1 MSTAR
6 LNLDVRDRATVAL
19 TASDFDLPNPLP
31 IGLDVPEAAR
41 IARIGVSTMWLAVNA
56 GEIESVK
63 LRGRVI
69 IPTIPFLRLFGIE
82 PTPVVVEHAN
92 D

>member
-1 MSTAR
+1 MPANKTA
-6 LNLDVRDRATVAL
+6 VAL
-19 TASDFDLPNPLP
+19 TASDFDLPKPLP
-31 IGLDVPEAAR
+31 VGLDVPEAAK
-41 IARIGVSTMWLAVNA
+41 IARVGVSTMWLAVNS

-69 IPTIPFLRLFGIE
+69 IPTIPFLRKFGIE
-82 PTPVVVEHAN
+82 PTPIVVEHAN